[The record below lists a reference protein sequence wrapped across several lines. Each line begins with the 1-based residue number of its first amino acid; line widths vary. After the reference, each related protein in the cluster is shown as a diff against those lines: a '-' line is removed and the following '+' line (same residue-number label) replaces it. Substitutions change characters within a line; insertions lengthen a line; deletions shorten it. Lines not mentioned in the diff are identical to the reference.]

1 MAILEIL
8 EFPDPRLRKIA
19 APVTEFN
26 QELKQLVAD
35 MTETMYDAEGIGL
48 AATQVDVHQQV
59 IVIDISEERDDPLV
73 FINPSFE
80 IVDKELEQYRE
91 GCLSVPGYYEDIKR
105 PKTVKV
111 SAMDADGNAFE
122 IEPEG
127 LLAVC
132 IQHEMDHL
140 QGKLFVD
147 YLSTLKRNRIKQRLQ
162 KEKRSA

>member
-8 EFPDPRLRKIA
+8 EFPDSKLRTVAK
-19 APVTEFN
+19 PVTVFDESIV
-26 QELKQLVAD
+26 QLVED
-35 MTETMYDAEGIGL
+35 MTETMYHAEGIGL
-48 AATQVDVHQQV
+48 AATQVDVHKQV
-59 IVIDISEERDDPLV
+59 IVIDISDERNGPLV

-80 IVDKELEQYRE
+80 VIDQTLHEYRE

-105 PKTVKV
+105 PQRVKV
-111 SAMDADGNAFE
+111 RAQDVEGKEFE

-147 YLSTLKRNRIKQRLQ
+147 YLSALKRNRIKQKIQ
-162 KEKRSA
+162 KERRLA

>member
-8 EFPDPRLRKIA
+8 EFPDSKLRTVAK
-19 APVTEFN
+19 PVTVFDESIV
-26 QELKQLVAD
+26 QLVED
-35 MTETMYDAEGIGL
+35 MTETMYHAEGIGL
-48 AATQVDVHQQV
+48 AATQVDVHKQV
-59 IVIDISEERDDPLV
+59 IVIDISDERNEPLV

-80 IVDKELEQYRE
+80 VIDQNLHEYRE

-105 PKTVKV
+105 PQRVKV
-111 SAMDADGNAFE
+111 RAQDVEGKEFE

-147 YLSTLKRNRIKQRLQ
+147 YLSALKRNRIKQKLQ
-162 KEKRSA
+162 KERRLA